1 MPRATALQP
10 LQELLLARGFTERR
24 GLFLRGGDGW
34 QDWVGLNTAS
44 HKTPAGV
51 VLVHP
56 VLGVRVDAVEEKL
69 LDLLPNDTSAYRYVT
84 PTVTEPLR
92 YLPTLASAPDHEW
105 YLSEDAHSSASVAD
119 EIVLRL
125 DTAGEDYF
133 ASMRDP
139 DAVLAALARTSVNG
153 FPYVLRWAVAALV
166 IGPREQAVAATGA
179 ALEELERTSEW
190 VATAYR
196 PALDRLALEVGLHA

>member
-1 MPRATALQP
+1 VPRATALQP

-133 ASMRDP
+133 AQTIATPLADRAALLASINERRIKGRTFALPAISPSMR
-139 DAVLAALARTSVNG
+139 
-153 FPYVLRWAVAALV
+153 
-166 IGPREQAVAATGA
+166 
-179 ALEELERTSEW
+179 
-190 VATAYR
+190 TASQ
-196 PALDRLALEVGLHA
+196 

>member
-1 MPRATALQP
+1 
-10 LQELLLARGFTERR
+10 
-24 GLFLRGGDGW
+24 LRGSDGW

-56 VLGVRVDAVEEKL
+56 VLGVRVDAVEDRLREL
-69 LDLLPNDTSAYRYVT
+69 SPGDTSAYRYVT

-92 YLPTLASAPDHEW
+92 YLPTLASAPEHEW
-105 YLSEDAHSSASVAD
+105 YLSEDTHGSAAVAD
-119 EIVLRL
+119 EIVARL

-139 DAVLAALARTSVNG
+139 DSVLAALERTSVNG
-153 FPYVLRWAVAALV
+153 FPYVLRWAVAAHV
-166 IGPREQAVAATGA
+166 IGSREQAVAATEA
-179 ALEELERTSEW
+179 ALAELERTSEP
-190 VATAYR
+190 VAEAYR
-196 PALDRLALEVGLHA
+196 PAMDRLAAEVGPHA